1 MYYRLPI
8 TMTDTVRD
16 ILLAFV
22 RVHVLHHAVVERVYG
37 AGMAEELA
45 RHGYKL
51 SPGTLY
57 PLLHRLEKDGLLV
70 SEPEVVSGK
79 VRKYYVA
86 TAKGRQALKAVQPRL
101 AELVDEALPENYAD
115 VTRPRQRSKPRR

>member
-1 MYYRLPI
+1 
-8 TMTDTVRD
+8 MTDTVRD

-22 RVHVLHHAVVERVYG
+22 RVHVLHHAASERIYG

-45 RHGYKL
+45 RHGYRL

-57 PLLHRLEKDGLLV
+57 PLLHRLEQDGLLV
-70 SEPEVVSGK
+70 SASEVQAGK

-86 TAKGRQALKAVQPRL
+86 TDRGRAALDELRPRL
-101 AELVDEALPENYAD
+101 AELVGEALPEAKTHAPAS
-115 VTRPRQRSKPRR
+115 TRRKRATR

>member
-1 MYYRLPI
+1 
-8 TMTDTVRD
+8 MTDTVRD

-22 RVHVLHHAVVERVYG
+22 RVHVLHHAAVERVYG

-45 RHGYKL
+45 RHGYQI
-51 SPGTLY
+51 SAGTLY

-70 SEPEVVSGK
+70 SESEVVNGK

-86 TAKGRQALKAVQPRL
+86 TAAGRQALKDVQPRL
-101 AELVDEALPENYAD
+101 AELVEEALPENSTHDAQPIKRRKP
-115 VTRPRQRSKPRR
+115 TR

>member
-1 MYYRLPI
+1 
-8 TMTDTVRD
+8 MTDTVRD

-22 RVHVLHHAVVERVYG
+22 RVHVLHHAVSERVYG

-45 RHGYKL
+45 RHGYRL

-57 PLLHRLEKDGLLV
+57 PLLHRLELDGLLA
-70 SEPEVVSGK
+70 SESEVVAGK

-86 TAKGRQALKAVQPRL
+86 TELGRAALTELRPRL
-101 AELVDEALPENYAD
+101 AELVGEALPEDKANAPA
-115 VTRPRQRSKPRR
+115 RKRNRRTSR